1 MSSGE
6 SMTDNV
12 ARLNSEFVLRP
23 LFGILLAVMVL
34 SAVGL
39 GPAYFAVIVLL
50 VSLLAAREWH
60 RLVRTGEPEALP
72 FHRNPFHLQTIVTT
86 VAIAAAVVAILNY
99 LPLVALGLLAA
110 GTVAGFM
117 LATSRG
123 DNAVWQAAGVLYI
136 GIPALSLLA
145 MHLYPTYHGPH
156 PLVVAGFFIIV
167 WATDTGAL
175 IVGKIVGG
183 AKLAPSIS
191 PGKTW
196 SGTIGGS
203 VIAAAC
209 YMGYVFLIGGSLWAA
224 FLFALLFSVTAHAG
238 DLFESFVKRRFGRKD
253 SGRIIPGHGGVL
265 DRVDSTFAAAPVM
278 ALLVV
283 FAGFNPLMVELL

>member
-1 MSSGE
+1 
-6 SMTDNV
+6 MTDNA
-12 ARLNSEFVLRP
+12 ARRSSEFVLRL
-23 LFGILLAVMVL
+23 LFGILLAFVVL

-39 GPAYFAVIVLL
+39 GPAYFAVIVVL

-60 RLVRTGEPEALP
+60 RLVRTTQPQDLP
-72 FHRNPFHLQTIVTT
+72 FHQNPFHLQTIITT
-86 VAIAAAVVAILNY
+86 LAVAAAVAAILNDM
-99 LPLVALGLLAA
+99 PLVALGLLAVGA
-110 GTVAGFM
+110 VAGFM
-117 LATSRG
+117 LATARG

-145 MHLYPTYHGPH
+145 MHLYPTYHAPH

-196 SGTIGGS
+196 AGTIGGS
-203 VIAAAC
+203 VIAGTC

-224 FLFALLFSVTAHAG
+224 FLFAFLFSITAHAG

-283 FAGFNPLMVELL
+283 FLGFNPLMMELL